1 MQMQIFINTNKGI
14 RFKNDIE
21 QYYNKYFI
29 LHIVYALQIVTR
41 LNFSWIR
48 NLPTRLRLS
57 DHS

>member
-29 LHIVYALQIVTR
+29 LDIVYALQIVTR
-41 LNFSWIR
+41 LNFS
-48 NLPTRLRLS
+48 
-57 DHS
+57 